1 MVLILGP
8 ALLHFPQP
16 RKLIV
21 ESLSTTPLVN
31 LPVVHPGEHGIQ
43 YLEIPWSSRRT
54 RFRGALCDL
63 TQRPWPFPPFPFFRK
78 PGVTSIAASSITD
91 Y

>member
-1 MVLILGP
+1 MLTLGFE
-8 ALLHFPQP
+8 LLRFSQP

-21 ESLSTTPLVN
+21 GFSLTTQLVN
-31 LPVVHPGEHGIQ
+31 LPVVRPGEHGIQ

-54 RFRGALCDL
+54 RFHRALCDL
-63 TQRPWPFPPFPFFRK
+63 TQRLWPFPLFFRK
-78 PGVTSIAASSITD
+78 RRVTSIAASSITE